1 MRILPARAAWI
12 GRVVAVLLLFG
23 ATAQAG
29 GGEPFGLATV
39 PAQGPL
45 AATWRALQARM
56 AAEQPIVG
64 RCRAVPSACKSIPAL
79 QFIAIVDEADGFK
92 GRARI
97 GHINRAVNFAI
108 RAMEAGAPGAAR
120 HDWTSPLQTL
130 AAGEGDCKQYAV
142 LKYAALQAA
151 GFAAD
156 DLRIVIIERRTGLA
170 AHAVVA
176 VRNDGRWLILDNRVL
191 AIIGAHELLDRYR
204 PLYEFDRRGVRA
216 FAPRPQVVAQEAAK
230 AAACAG

>member
-1 MRILPARAAWI
+1 MPRRAAFETRALLFKR
-12 GRVVAVLLLFG
+12 GELLLELGDPLVALVQG
-23 ATAQAG
+23 AASLQRDQKK
-29 GGEPFGLATV
+29 EPSRKSLGL
-39 PAQGPL
+39 
-45 AATWRALQARM
+45 RM
-56 AAEQPIVG
+56 
-64 RCRAVPSACKSIPAL
+64 PAL

-108 RAMEAGAPGAAR
+108 RAVEAGATGAAR
-120 HDWTSPLQTL
+120 DDWTSPLQTL

-156 DLRIVIIERRTGLA
+156 DLRIVIIIERRTGLA
-170 AHAVVA
+170 VHAVVA

-191 AIIGAHELLDRYR
+191 AITGAHELLDRYR

-216 FAPRPQVVAQEAAK
+216 FAPRPEVVAQK
-230 AAACAG
+230 VACNG